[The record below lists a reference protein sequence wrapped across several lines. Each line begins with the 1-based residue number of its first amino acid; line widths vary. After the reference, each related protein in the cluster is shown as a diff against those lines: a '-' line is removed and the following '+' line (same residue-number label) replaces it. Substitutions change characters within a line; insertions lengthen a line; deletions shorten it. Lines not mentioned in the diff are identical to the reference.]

1 MIIMTDDISSFYL
14 KNDFNSTMVR
24 QFVRLTE
31 LLKEKDLKD
40 FLAFIGQYIITP
52 SLAFNI

>member
-1 MIIMTDDISSFYL
+1 MTDDISSFYL
-14 KNDFNSTMVR
+14 RNDFNSTTVR
-24 QFVRLTE
+24 WFARLTE

-40 FLAFIGQYIITP
+40 FFTFIGQYITP